1 LGVAIL
7 MKEEEAITI
16 TSGTSAYARD
26 EGSRPVR
33 QGALHEFFEEQVVV
47 RPNAVAL
54 ECGDSTVTYSALNQ
68 MADRVCA
75 VLRRRHLAPETCV
88 GVCLPRSPE
97 LVAALL
103 GILKAGGAYLPLDL
117 TLPAARLRFML
128 ADASARFVIGINSQR
143 PAVEE
148 LLPGADFIDM
158 HALPLAG
165 SVPAGAVPG
174 ERSLAYV
181 LYTSGSTGVP
191 KGVMVE
197 HRSVVRLVRD
207 TNYVTITPDDVF
219 LQFAPLSF
227 DASTFEIWAPLLN
240 GARLAIAPPRD
251 LSLSDLEGVIKR
263 HRVSVLWLTAGLF
276 HAFAD
281 ERPEAFR
288 HIKQLLAG
296 GDVLSPAHVRKA
308 LAAMENGCVING
320 YGPTENTTFTCCYR
334 VTQAT
339 PLENHVPIGQPIAR
353 SVVRILDSELRP
365 APTEEFGELFIG
377 GDGLARGYLNRPE
390 LDREKFIPD
399 LYSDHEGARL
409 YRSGDLGRY
418 TASGDI
424 EFGGRI
430 DSQIKLRGFRIEPGE
445 IEVASTQ
452 CPGVSRA
459 TVVAVN
465 SNSGDKSLFCFYV
478 PDSDTQVTC
487 EQLRSHLRASLPAYM
502 VPAHY
507 RSLPAIP
514 LTANGKADRKKLAEL
529 GAQSLFGQ
537 AIVPEQ
543 LHEVEQA
550 LLEMFRSVLGIERLS
565 LDDDFF
571 ASGGHSLAA
580 ARLFAKIEERFGAKL
595 PLATMFKAP
604 SIRRLAVLV
613 RDQSG
618 AGEWSPLVAIRTE
631 GNRRP
636 LFLVHAIGGN
646 VLNYKRLDAHLPAD
660 QPIYA
665 FQAAGLKDN
674 RADATTIEEMA
685 YGYITALRSVQP
697 EGPYYLGGFSAGG
710 VVAYEMA
717 QQLVRQGEQVA
728 TLILFD
734 SSVTPSVASSIRA
747 RAFRRAALRSLQIA
761 LWNLRYLM
769 RTDPWSFTRR
779 KAHNFRMNWRIL
791 MYQLRNSSRT
801 APDGNSPSM
810 ALTIEESFVKALEQY
825 GPESY
830 SGRVVLFRTID
841 SDYYNPDATLGWS
854 ELVPTGIDIVDVQGD
869 HDTMFLEPQ
878 VETLGR
884 KITAYL
890 DLGAEESN
898 WLIPAMHLSPE
909 QASGQASR
917 SEMRGSLSCG

>member
-1 LGVAIL
+1 VFL
-7 MKEEEAITI
+7 MKEKEASTI
-16 TSGTSAYARD
+16 SSGTSTDAG
-26 EGSRPVR
+26 EQCVRPVK
-33 QGALHEFFEEQVVV
+33 QGSVHEFFEEQVAI
-47 RPNAVAL
+47 RPNAIAL
-54 ECGDSTVTYSALNQ
+54 EFGNSTVTYSALNQ

-75 VLRRRHLAPETCV
+75 VLRRRQLAPETRI

-97 LVAALL
+97 LIAALL

-117 TLPAARLRFML
+117 TLPADRVRFML
-128 ADASARFVIGINSQR
+128 SDASAHFVIGMDSQR
-143 PAVEE
+143 ATVEA
-148 LLPGADFIDM
+148 LLPGSDFIDM
-158 HALPLAG
+158 HALPPAG
-165 SVPAGAVPG
+165 PMPAGAVAG

-207 TNYVTITPDDVF
+207 TNYVTIAPDDVF

-251 LSLSDLEGVIKR
+251 MSLSDLEGVIKR

-288 HIKQLLAG
+288 NIGQLLAG

-308 LAAMENGCVING
+308 LAAMDNGCVING
-320 YGPTENTTFTCCYR
+320 YGPTENTTFTCCYQ
-334 VTQAT
+334 VTRDT

-353 SVVRILDSELRP
+353 SLVRILDSELRP
-365 APTEEFGELFIG
+365 AAPGEFGELFIG

-390 LDREKFIPD
+390 LDLERFIPD
-399 LYSDHEGARL
+399 PYLNEEGARL

-418 TASGDI
+418 TPSGDI

-430 DSQIKLRGFRIEPGE
+430 DTQIKLRGFRIEPGE
-445 IEVASTQ
+445 IEVSATQ
-452 CPGVSRA
+452 CSGVSRA
-459 TVVAVN
+459 TVVAV
-465 SNSGDKSLFCFYV
+465 SGNSGDKSLFCFYV
-478 PDSDTQVTC
+478 PDSDTQVTGD
-487 EQLRSHLRASLPAYM
+487 QLRSHLQASLPAYM

-507 RSLPAIP
+507 RSVTAIP
-514 LTANGKADRKKLAEL
+514 LTTNGKADRKKLAEL
-529 GAQSLFGQ
+529 GAQSLFGKT
-537 AIVPEQ
+537 AVSEQ
-543 LHEVEQA
+543 LHDVEQA
-550 LLEMFRSVLGIERLS
+550 LLEMFRSVLGIEAVS

-571 ASGGHSLAA
+571 AIGGHSLAA

-604 SIRRLAVLV
+604 SIRQLAALV
-613 RDQSG
+613 RDRSG
-618 AGEWSPLVAIRTE
+618 AAEWSPLVAIRTE
-631 GNRRP
+631 GSRRP

-646 VLNYKRLDAHLPAD
+646 VLSYKRLDAHLPAD

-674 RADATTIEEMA
+674 RAGAITIEEMA
-685 YGYITALRSVQP
+685 YTYITALRSVQP

-734 SSVTPSVASSIRA
+734 SSVTPSAAAFARA
-747 RAFRRAALRSLQIA
+747 RAFRRAALRSLQIT
-761 LWNLRYLM
+761 LWNIRYLL
-769 RTDPWSFTRR
+769 RTDPWSFARR

-791 MYQLRNSSRT
+791 MYQLRGASS
-801 APDGNSPSM
+801 ASPDGGSSSV
-810 ALTIEESFVKALEQY
+810 ALTIEESFVRALEQY
-825 GPESY
+825 VPEPY
-830 SGRVVLFRTID
+830 SGRVILFRTID
-841 SDYYNPDATLGWS
+841 SDYYNPDVTLGWR
-854 ELVPTGIDIVDVQGD
+854 ELVPTGIDIVGVQGD

-884 KITAYL
+884 EITAYL
-890 DLGAEESN
+890 DMGAEESN
-898 WLIPAMHLSPE
+898 WLTPTLHSSPE
-909 QASGQASR
+909 HASGHARQ
-917 SEMRGSLSCG
+917 SEMRGSLSCS

>member
-1 LGVAIL
+1 MA
-7 MKEEEAITI
+7 EDA
-16 TSGTSAYARD
+16 
-26 EGSRPVR
+26 
-33 QGALHEFFEEQVVV
+33 GAH
-47 RPNAVAL
+47 
-54 ECGDSTVTYSALNQ
+54 
-68 MADRVCA
+68 
-75 VLRRRHLAPETCV
+75 
-88 GVCLPRSPE
+88 
-97 LVAALL
+97 
-103 GILKAGGAYLPLDL
+103 
-117 TLPAARLRFML
+117 
-128 ADASARFVIGINSQR
+128 FVIGIDCQR
-143 PAVEE
+143 AAVEE
-148 LLPGADFIDM
+148 LLPRADFIDM
-158 HALPLAG
+158 HALPLTGAM
-165 SVPAGAVPG
+165 PIGAVPG
-174 ERSLAYV
+174 GRSLAYV

-197 HRSVVRLVRD
+197 HHSVVRLVRD
-207 TNYVTITPDDVF
+207 TNYVAITPDDVF

-288 HIKQLLAG
+288 NIRQLLAG

-308 LAAMENGCVING
+308 LKAMDDGCVING
-320 YGPTENTTFTCCYR
+320 YGPTENTTFTCCYQ
-334 VTQAT
+334 VTRDT
-339 PLENHVPIGQPIAR
+339 LLENHVLIGQPITR
-353 SVVRILDSELRP
+353 TLVRILDSDLQVTP
-365 APTEEFGELFIG
+365 AGEFGELFIG

-390 LDREKFIPD
+390 LDLERFIPD
-399 LYSDHEGARL
+399 PYSNEEGARL

-418 TASGDI
+418 TSSGDI

-445 IEVASTQ
+445 IEVAATQ
-452 CPGVSRA
+452 CPGVSQA

-478 PDSDTQVTC
+478 PEPAAQVTS
-487 EQLRSHLRASLPAYM
+487 ELLRSHLQASLPAYM
-502 VPAHY
+502 VPVHY
-507 RSLPAIP
+507 RSVIAIP

-529 GAQSLFGQ
+529 GVQSLSGQ
-537 AIVPEQ
+537 AAVSEQ

-550 LLEMFRSVLGIERLS
+550 LLEMFRSVLGIESAS

-571 ASGGHSLAA
+571 AIGGHSLAA

-604 SIRRLAVLV
+604 SIRQLAALV

-618 AGEWSPLVAIRTE
+618 TGEWSPLVAIRTE
-631 GNRRP
+631 GRRRP

-646 VLNYKRLDAHLPAD
+646 VLSYKRLDAHLPTD

-674 RADATTIEEMA
+674 RADAMTIEEMA
-685 YGYITALRSVQP
+685 YTYITALRSAQP

-710 VVAYEMA
+710 IVAYEMA

-734 SSVTPSVASSIRA
+734 SSVTPSAAAFVRA
-747 RAFRRAALRSLQIA
+747 RAFRKAALRSLQIA
-761 LWNLRYLM
+761 LWNIRFLL
-769 RTDPWSFTRR
+769 RTDPWSFAKR

-791 MYQLRNSSRT
+791 MYQLRGTAPITSHSNSSS
-801 APDGNSPSM
+801 A
-810 ALTIEESFVKALEQY
+810 ALTIEESFVRALEQY
-825 GPESY
+825 LPEPY
-830 SGRVVLFRTID
+830 SGRVILFRTND

-854 ELVPTGIDIVDVQGD
+854 ELVPTGLDIVDVQGD

-884 KITAYL
+884 EITAYL
-890 DLGAEESN
+890 DIGARELN
-898 WLIPAMHLSPE
+898 WLTPALHLLPE
-909 QASGQASR
+909 EGTGQAR
-917 SEMRGSLSCG
+917 RTEMRGSLSCS